1 MEDLQ
6 LKRSMEQLQ
15 VRNSDLEVQPLIS
28 LSLCLSDCGSD
39 CLTW

>member
-28 LSLCLSDCGSD
+28 LSLSLS
-39 CLTW
+39 L